1 MKKTEL
7 VEIIRTLV
15 KEEVNNTL
23 PQLLME
29 VLAEK
34 ITNNSS
40 AILET
45 NKHVQPV
52 KQPVTPRRSPSVSF
66 EGGVKQAPI
75 QAPRIFSS
83 NPILNQVL
91 NETVGGIPNENS
103 VSAPSA
109 LDTIQNLPR
118 EVLAENKDVAAVANA
133 MTRDYSKLMKAID
146 AKAKS
151 SRPA

>member
-15 KEEVNNTL
+15 KEEVNNAL

-34 ITNNSS
+34 ITQNSS
-40 AILET
+40 ALLET
-45 NKHVQPV
+45 NKPTSVPQAIAKRPAV
-52 KQPVTPRRSPSVSF
+52 NVGFETPIKQPPV
-66 EGGVKQAPI
+66 QAPKT
-75 QAPRIFSS
+75 FTS

-91 NETVGGIPNENS
+91 NETVGGVPLEES

-109 LDTIQNLPR
+109 IDTLQSLPKQ
-118 EVLAENKDVAAVANA
+118 VLAENKEVAAVATA
-133 MTRDYSKLMKAID
+133 MTRNYSQLLKAID
-146 AKAKS
+146 DKAKAK
-151 SRPA
+151 RP

>member
-1 MKKTEL
+1 MKKQEL
-7 VEIIRTLV
+7 VEIIRTV
-15 KEEVNNTL
+15 VREEIDNAL
-23 PQLLME
+23 PQYLME
-29 VLAEK
+29 VLAER
-34 ITNNSS
+34 IT
-40 AILET
+40 A
-45 NKHVQPV
+45 QPV
-52 KQPVTPRRSPSVSF
+52 ITEEKQPVRTSAQRNKPSVAF
-66 EGGVKQAPI
+66 DAPVKKAPV
-75 QAPRIFSS
+75 QAPRTFSS